1 MAGLILASSPAVPI
15 GAADTLAL
23 KDMNATTP
31 IQDRNFVL
39 LMLAGVERPVPGAEA
54 PGTGPFRTRAGYA
67 LAARW

>member
-23 KDMNATTP
+23 IDMNATTP

-39 LMLAGVERPVPGAEA
+39 LMLAGRDMLL
-54 PGTGPFRTRAGYA
+54 FS
-67 LAARW
+67 